1 MAMKKISSGQMLWV
15 KKIFPLLWFGFLAL
29 FLVMTL
35 VSGAYRQAPV
45 VLIAPLAMTVFGYFL
60 MKHLVWDLAD
70 AVFDGGD
77 FLLVQKGDREERVP
91 LANIMNV
98 SASVA
103 MNPPRITLRL
113 VRPGKF
119 GGEIAFSPV
128 RTFTLNPF
136 AKNPVA
142 EDLMLRVDQARRGR
156 PA

>member
-1 MAMKKISSGQMLWV
+1 M
-15 KKIFPLLWFGFLAL
+15 
-29 FLVMTL
+29 
-35 VSGAYRQAPV
+35 R
-45 VLIAPLAMTVFGYFL
+45 
-60 MKHLVWDLAD
+60 
-70 AVFDGGD
+70 
-77 FLLVQKGDREERVP
+77 KGDVEERVP

-119 GGEIAFSPV
+119 GAEIAFSPV

-136 AKNPVA
+136 ARNPVA

-156 PA
+156 PG